1 MDLDLNNSRTLTILV
16 IVVLILFAI
25 VYVWINRDGFND
37 KEGFINYPVGAGDIV
52 QLQGGLNNVQVGSN
66 NTSLENSINNLIQ
79 QALTTF
85 STSVSYPKLVGV
97 MNYTVAN
104 KNSCVGINA
113 IKHLRDLGL
122 IPENILN
129 RTSSGFCLF
138 NWSTPEEIMY
148 DPTTKSTMEI
158 MASFNPNV
166 NTNTKNNIFNDNN
179 IEKNKQ
185 HLVDVSFTLWS
196 SEITCEFNVYLLTFD
211 NNNKVI
217 NKLSVDRIGNYFINE
232 NASHKSFNL
241 KFIVP
246 VDNNM
251 KNWGIY
257 LFNSNRS
264 ADYAGIIISYND
276 TVSIAVYT
284 I

>member
-1 MDLDLNNSRTLTILV
+1 MNLDLNNSRTLTSLI

-25 VYVWINRDGFND
+25 VYVLMNRDGLGN
-37 KEGFINYPVGAGDIV
+37 EGYINYPVGSGDIV

-79 QALTTF
+79 QALNTF

-97 MNYTVAN
+97 MNYTVAGG
-104 KNSCVGINA
+104 CVGTNA
-113 IKHLRDLGL
+113 IQHLNKLGL
-122 IPENILN
+122 VPDKANP
-129 RTSSGFCLF
+129 TSGGLCLF
-138 NWSTPEEIMY
+138 NWGTPTEILY
-148 DPTTKSTMEI
+148 DPINKSTMEI

-185 HLVDVSFTLWS
+185 HLVDVSFTMWS
-196 SEITCEFNVYLLTFD
+196 GEINCTFNVYLLTFD
-211 NNNKVI
+211 NNNNVI
-217 NKLSVDRIGNYFINE
+217 NKLTVDRIGNYFMNE
-232 NASHKSFNL
+232 KDSHKSFNL

-246 VDNNM
+246 ADNNM

-257 LFNSNRS
+257 LFNSNKITDF
-264 ADYAGIIISYND
+264 ANIIISFND